1 LNQKNAVLKSQLIN
15 FLVEAGINITP
26 KTLELILTLDSPQ
39 LSVEKIVKEINFL
52 PNFNG
57 ALTVD
62 ILKKLSVK
70 EIQKV
75 LKRDVLNP
83 IPKLDESRDLSRKE
97 NSLDFNSEIKSSQSK
112 SQLVRERLKLP
123 KNKLSSSDSN
133 DINSEAKKN
142 DVRINSSAKSSLS
155 FKPDAKDYDFDYRI
169 LKDPTGKLYTN
180 GAYEDFY
187 DMTTDKYNTLKNLMK
202 KRPEVLSAVDI
213 KRINRLTN
221 SAEVSTMGLIK
232 SIRTTKND
240 NFLLVLEDLTGELNV
255 LINKDIENKNDL
267 KTIER
272 TVCDQMIYIEG
283 NYKPSDQ
290 GKQGIVF
297 VNSFTK
303 IDIPTDFKPNTSI
316 DPISIA
322 LISDTHIGSREFE
335 ESLFRRFIEFLNG
348 NVGNKN
354 IRSIAER
361 IKYIIINGDLVD
373 GIGVYPNQF
382 DDLLIPDIYQQYT
395 KSMEFLSDI
404 PEYIKIFYVSGN
416 HEPVRNAIP
425 RPAVPKQYCQEFF
438 DIDVQCLGNP
448 SLINTHGVNTLIY
461 HGEGMHDLN
470 MLIPNLDINKPVEA
484 MKEFLISRHL
494 APVFGEKTQLAPV
507 SKDWLIIDSIPDI
520 FHTGHVHINGYGKYR
535 NVSLINSGCF
545 QAQTDFMRSF
555 GIVPT
560 IGIVPIVELDT
571 LKPQILDFK
580 KQI

>member
-1 LNQKNAVLKSQLIN
+1 MNQKNAMLKRKLIN
-15 FLVEAGINITP
+15 YLIEAGINVTP
-26 KTLELILTLDSPQ
+26 KSLELILNLKSPQ
-39 LSVEKIVKEINFL
+39 LSIEQIVNEVNFL

-57 ALTVD
+57 ALTID
-62 ILKKLSVK
+62 ILKKLSIK

-75 LKRDVLNP
+75 LKRDALNP
-83 IPKLDESRDLSRKE
+83 QPKLDAPLDIFEKEKSLDINRE
-97 NSLDFNSEIKSSQSK
+97 NSSSK
-112 SQLVRERLKLP
+112 SQSELVKQQIVIP
-123 KNKLSSSDSN
+123 KNPSSSS
-133 DINSEAKKN
+133 
-142 DVRINSSAKSSLS
+142 NSSDGINNPIKSEISINESAISSLS
-155 FKPDAKDYDFDYRI
+155 FKAQAKNYDFDYKI

-187 DMTTDKYNTLKNLMK
+187 EMTLDKYNTLKSLMK

-221 SAEVSTMGLIK
+221 NAEVSTMGLIK
-232 SIRTTKND
+232 SIRRTKNN
-240 NFLLVLEDLTGELNV
+240 NFLIVLEDFTGELNV

-272 TVCDQMIYIEG
+272 TICDQMIYIEG
-283 NYKPSDQ
+283 NYNLSDK

-297 VNSFTK
+297 VNKFTK
-303 IDIPTDFKPNTSI
+303 IDIPTDFQPNTSL
-316 DPISIA
+316 DPVSIA
-322 LISDTHIGSREFE
+322 LISDTHIGSKEFE

-348 NVGNKN
+348 KVGNKSV
-354 IRSIAER
+354 RSIAER

-382 DDLLIPDIYQQYT
+382 DDLLIPDIYQQYA
-395 KSMEFLSDI
+395 KSMEFLKEI

-425 RPAVPKQYCQEFF
+425 RPAVPKQYCQELF
-438 DIDVQCLGNP
+438 DIEVQCLGNP

-470 MLIPNLDINKPVEA
+470 MLIPDLDINKPVEA

-507 SKDWLIIDSIPDI
+507 SKDWLVIDSIPLYLLD
-520 FHTGHVHINGYGKYR
+520 KY
-535 NVSLINSGCF
+535 N
-545 QAQTDFMRSF
+545 A
-555 GIVPT
+555 
-560 IGIVPIVELDT
+560 
-571 LKPQILDFK
+571 
-580 KQI
+580 

>member
-26 KTLELILTLDSPQ
+26 KTLEIILTLDSPQ
-39 LSVEKIVKEINFL
+39 LLVEQIVKEINFL

-62 ILKKLSVK
+62 ILKKLSFK

-75 LKRDVLNP
+75 LKRDVLSP
-83 IPKLDESRDLSRKE
+83 LPKLDESRDIPKKGNRV
-97 NSLDFNSEIKSSQSK
+97 DFNIEIKNSQSQ
-112 SQLVRERLKLP
+112 SQLVKQHIEIP
-123 KNKLSSSDSN
+123 KNKLSFSDSSDFNN
-133 DINSEAKKN
+133 DAKKK
-142 DVRINSSAKSSLS
+142 DVRINDSAKSSLS
-155 FKPDAKDYDFDYRI
+155 FKPDAKNYDFDYKI

-187 DMTTDKYNTLKNLMK
+187 DMTTDKYNTLKTLMK

-232 SIRTTKND
+232 SIRRTKND

-283 NYKPSDQ
+283 NYNPSDQ

-297 VNSFTK
+297 VNNFTK
-303 IDIPTDFKPNTSI
+303 IDIPTDFKPNTSL
-316 DPISIA
+316 DPVSIA

-348 NVGNKN
+348 NVGNKS

-361 IKYIIINGDLVD
+361 IKYLIINGDLVD

-382 DDLLIPDIYQQYT
+382 DDLLIPDIYQQYA

-425 RPAVPKQYCQEFF
+425 RPAVPKQYCQEFI
-438 DIDVQCLGNP
+438 DIDVQCIGNP

-470 MLIPNLDINKPVEA
+470 MLIPDLDINKPVEA
-484 MKEFLISRHL
+484 MKEFLVSRHL

>member
-1 LNQKNAVLKSQLIN
+1 MNQKNAVLKSQLIN